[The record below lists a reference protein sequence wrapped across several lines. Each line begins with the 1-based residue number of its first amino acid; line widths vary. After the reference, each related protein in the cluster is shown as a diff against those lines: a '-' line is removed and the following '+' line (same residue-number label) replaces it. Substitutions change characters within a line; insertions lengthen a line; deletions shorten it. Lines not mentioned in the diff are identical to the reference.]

1 MSKLRLATVFSGIG
15 AIESALEYLNIDHE
29 IVFACD
35 NGERI
40 LPQTEEEIREI
51 IKDLSESEKQNKIK
65 ELYDKTGKPNLV
77 KSTFF
82 ANYDI
87 DEDRWYEDIRYLNAE
102 SFKGGVD
109 LFVGGSPC
117 QSFSYN
123 GKQAGLN
130 DVRGTLFYE
139 YARIVNEC
147 QPKVFI
153 YENVRGMITH
163 DKGNTWEVVKNVFR
177 SLNYNIYIKTDND
190 GNESPILNAKN
201 YGIPQSRDRLFI
213 VGFRADLDVN
223 NFHFPQEIELQTTVS
238 DYLDE
243 QVDAKYYLGQKG
255 FEFVTTHPSRAQV
268 NEPNIC

>member
-40 LPQTEEEIREI
+40 LSQTDEEIREI

-65 ELYDKTGKPNLV
+65 ELYDNTGKPNLV

-102 SFKGGVD
+102 AFKGGVD

-163 DKGNTWEVVKNVFR
+163 DKGNTWEVVKGVFK
-177 SLNYNIYIKTDND
+177 SLNYNIYIKTDNE
-190 GNESPILNAKN
+190 GKESPILNAKN

-223 NFHFPQEIELQTTVS
+223 NFRFPQEIELKTTAN
-238 DYLDE
+238 DYLD
-243 QVDAKYYLGQKG
+243 
-255 FEFVTTHPSRAQV
+255 
-268 NEPNIC
+268 